1 MCDDNTRYTISNTKC
16 NKYTILVPSTPTKT
30 ISNQTKHQLHQPKY
44 QVRQPKYQVRQ
55 PKGQVHQAKQPST
68 SMWLCV
74 PKYKFTQF
82 CCKFMHFF
90 HTFSGLKMRWR
101 TKNEKYEVWLLVW
114 VSEWVDI
121 WQNFIW
127 KRILVPCCYVYICTT
142 AIHKLCNAQCAYI
155 LYICKWV
162 QS

>member
-1 MCDDNTRYTISNTKC
+1 
-16 NKYTILVPSTPTKT
+16 
-30 ISNQTKHQLHQPKY
+30 
-44 QVRQPKYQVRQ
+44 
-55 PKGQVHQAKQPST
+55 
-68 SMWLCV
+68 
-74 PKYKFTQF
+74 
-82 CCKFMHFF
+82 MHFF

-101 TKNEKYEVWLLVW
+101 TKNEKCEVWLLVW

-155 LYICKWV
+155 IYIYVSGYNHKHPAFILFHFSGIWDYSPFLLIKPFSRMLLQNDFSSFFDWIRWISHV
-162 QS
+162 DWSPLMAVSPLPNPRRPGGQPRIVKLHKIFFE